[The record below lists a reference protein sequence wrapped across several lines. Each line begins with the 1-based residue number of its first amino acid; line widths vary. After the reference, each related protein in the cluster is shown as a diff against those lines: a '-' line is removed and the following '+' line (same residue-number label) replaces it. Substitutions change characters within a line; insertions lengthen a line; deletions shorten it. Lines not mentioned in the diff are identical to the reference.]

1 MVFFE
6 SRSSFFSI
14 DPGEPVFLHGY
25 ARDFSYEQVLP
36 S

>member
-6 SRSSFFSI
+6 SRSSFFSN
-14 DPGEPVFLHGY
+14 PGEPVFLHSY
-25 ARDFSYEQVLP
+25 ARDFSYEQVLL